1 MGSILDR
8 VLLGIAGSSM
18 VSVPPIL
25 NWWHANVSQVQE
37 VQLTQ
42 FGAFAILVIGWFL
55 GFYFTVREP
64 ETHLLGYFMKSAGL
78 PGSVIAFGHGLQ
90 LVQ

>member
-42 FGAFAILVIGWFL
+42 FRGLRNFGYWLVL
-55 GFYFTVREP
+55 GFCISP
-64 ETHLLGYFMKSAGL
+64 
-78 PGSVIAFGHGLQ
+78 
-90 LVQ
+90 